1 MYRTHQDLIGLR
13 RRNPWLVHATT
24 ETLALEN
31 PHITYRSSADG
42 HHIDVNINLDAT
54 PPQAHITD
62 ETGAT
67 LWSSTS

>member
-1 MYRTHQDLIGLR
+1 MKKHTKHF
-13 RRNPWLVHATT
+13 PF
-24 ETLALEN
+24 LAIQRQRFSLDYQN
-31 PHITYRSSADG
+31 RSSADG
-42 HHIDVNINLDAT
+42 HHIDVDINLDAT